1 VEPGRRPD
9 GAAEEGAGARPARS
23 ARRLGRVSATRTER
37 SAPAPAEDQ
46 PPGGRWSRVTA
57 LPGRWQERVTRL
69 RRRLPWFDHLARAG
83 GRYQRTQGDLMAAGV
98 TYFVFLGLVPV
109 LLLVASVIGLV
120 LAGNELLQQEL
131 YTAIRESFPGP
142 TGAEITD
149 ELSGAVGS
157 AGVTGLIGLVGFLY
171 AGLRAMD
178 KLRLGMER
186 IWKGRVDDPEFLR
199 DNLQDLLALVALGLL
214 GFLSLGFTGLVTQ
227 ATGWLLELSGLAEAP
242 GLPLLTAAL
251 GIVLALATDV
261 VVFLWLLKV
270 VSSTAHPVRRL
281 LPGALFGAAGFEV
294 MKLIGSL
301 YLSLISGSV
310 TASAFGGAVGILI
323 WINVVCRFAFFTAA
337 WTATLSRVQGDARVV
352 AEGPDPA
359 VPPADGRGAAPA
371 R

>member
-1 VEPGRRPD
+1 MV
-9 GAAEEGAGARPARS
+9 RS

-37 SAPAPAEDQ
+37 ATPASAEDQ
-46 PPGGRWSRVTA
+46 PPGGRWSWVTR

-120 LAGNELLQQEL
+120 LAGNELLQEEL
-131 YTAIRESFPGP
+131 YDTIRESFPGP

-149 ELSGAVGS
+149 ELGGAVGS
-157 AGVTGLIGLVGFLY
+157 AGLTGLIGLAGFLY

-199 DNLQDLLALVALGLL
+199 DNLQD
-214 GFLSLGFTGLVTQ
+214 
-227 ATGWLLELSGLAEAP
+227 
-242 GLPLLTAAL
+242 
-251 GIVLALATDV
+251 VLALAALGVAGLVSLGLTGAVTRATSWTLAALGLERAPGLFLLTAVLGLGLAVVTDV
-261 VVFLWLLKV
+261 VVFLWLLRV
-270 VSSTAHPVRRL
+270 VPSTSYPLRRL
-281 LPGALFGAAGFEV
+281 LPGALFGAAGLELL
-294 MKLIGSL
+294 KLVGSL
-301 YLSLISGSV
+301 YLSMISGSV

-337 WTATLSRVQGDARVV
+337 WTATLPRVQGGARVV
-352 AEGPDPA
+352 PEVVAPA
-359 VPPADGRGAAPA
+359 VPSGDSRTT
-371 R
+371 